1 MSALV
6 HDIRYALRLLAKH
19 RGFTATAVLSLALG
33 IGANTAVFT
42 VVNAVLLKT
51 LPYHEA
57 ERIVLVWGEEMLAMT
72 ALFACLLPVRRATY
86 VNPVQALRTE

>member
-1 MSALV
+1 
-6 HDIRYALRLLAKH
+6 
-19 RGFTATAVLSLALG
+19 
-33 IGANTAVFT
+33 